1 MNYRSLI
8 KIVVSAVMLA
18 LVLHLTNFER
28 LGQVI
33 SQIPP
38 LAALTVVA
46 GYVLGQLMSSYKW
59 YLIARSAGVA
69 TSYFN
74 ALRAYF
80 IGMFVNCFGLGIVG
94 GDIARGLLISK
105 GDTHKLEAITSV
117 AVDRVHGLAVLTLIG
132 MIATFALGTHAIDA
146 SLVPALITLSLG
158 LLLAWFLVPPLLPK
172 FLPAE
177 HRFRRK
183 LTNILRVF
191 PRDPFTLIQITIIS
205 ASFHCLQI
213 ALHRVIGHAL
223 GLELSWSVLF
233 VVIPF
238 VSIASSLP
246 ISWNGLGVRENAYRK
261 LLSPTYLTVEQAVAF
276 GVMWLFAVTV
286 SSALGGIVA
295 FLTDDF
301 AQLNK
306 EARANREESGLE
318 PAGLERQ
325 A

>member
-1 MNYRSLI
+1 MNFRSLI
-8 KIVVSAVMLA
+8 KIAVSAVMLA

-33 SQIPP
+33 GQIPII
-38 LAALTVVA
+38 AALTVVA
-46 GYVLGQLMSSYKW
+46 GYVLGQLLSSYKW

-69 TSYFN
+69 TSYLN

-94 GDIARGLLISK
+94 GDIARGLLIAK
-105 GDTHKLEAITSV
+105 GDRHKLEAISSV
-117 AVDRVHGLAVLTLIG
+117 AVDRVHGLAVLTMIG
-132 MIATFALGTHAIDA
+132 MIATFTLGAQAIDA
-146 SLVPALITLSLG
+146 SLVPALITLATG
-158 LLLAWFLVPPLLPK
+158 LLIAWFIVPPLLPK
-172 FLPAE
+172 FLPAQ
-177 HRFRRK
+177 HRLRKK
-183 LTNILRVF
+183 LTDILGVF
-191 PRDPFTLIQITIIS
+191 PRDPFTLIQITTIS
-205 ASFHCLQI
+205 ACFHCLQI

-261 LLSPTYLTVEQAVAF
+261 LLTPTYLSVEQAVAF
-276 GVMWLFAVTV
+276 GVMWLFAVTA
-286 SSALGGIVA
+286 SSAIGGIVA

-301 AQLNK
+301 AQLK
-306 EARANREESGLE
+306 REVSANAEVSELNT
-318 PAGLERQ
+318 PGLERST
-325 A
+325 

>member
-1 MNYRSLI
+1 
-8 KIVVSAVMLA
+8 MLA

>member
-1 MNYRSLI
+1 MNYRSII
-8 KIVVSAVMLA
+8 KIGVSALMFG

-28 LGQVI
+28 LGHVI
-33 SQIPP
+33 GEIPL

-59 YLIARSAGVA
+59 YLIVRSAGVK
-69 TSYFN
+69 TSYLS

-94 GDIARGLLISK
+94 GDIARGVLIAK
-105 GDTHKLEAITSV
+105 GDAHKVEAISSV
-117 AVDRVHGLAVLTLIG
+117 AVDRIHGLAVLTLVG
-132 MIATFALGTHAIDA
+132 MIATFALGTQAIDA
-146 SLVPALITLSLG
+146 SLVPALIGLSLC

-172 FLPAE
+172 FLPRE
-177 HRFRRK
+177 HRLRRK
-183 LTNILRVF
+183 LTEILRVF

-205 ASFHCLQI
+205 ACFHCLQI

-223 GLELSWSVLF
+223 GLDISWSVLF

-261 LLSPTYLTVEQAVAF
+261 LLTPTYLSVEQAVAF

-301 AQLNK
+301 AQLNREVELSVR
-306 EARANREESGLE
+306 EAELASALE
-318 PAGLERQ
+318 PRA
-325 A
+325 